1 MGTQIYD
8 AYASIPSSAS
18 RAREAYATSFQSSGN
33 FQTRQM
39 MAQDPNHNHQPENPV
54 ARFLL
59 EESSW
64 DPLMGRQHSALLNM
78 GPLSEYTTYRNT
90 TAPSE
95 ADTVGPVTMVSDSGY
110 GSMPR
115 QSVGIP
121 SVYGDM
127 DQCAETQSLIRGVSD
142 FQFHGL
148 SPGSATPPKEEPEGN
163 AWSHHEATGNPDSN
177 DLVCPTCKALVKT
190 KSEIKYALSPSPS
203 LMYVQASCSQ
213 QISGNMSSAIRNLIA
228 VIWRSAL
235 AMETDSVL
243 LTTSPA
249 TSRQSTRWAGSNI
262 GATGGHVR

>member
-1 MGTQIYD
+1 MSPVKMGSQIYD
-8 AYASIPSSAS
+8 TYAAS
-18 RAREAYATSFQSSGN
+18 RAREQYAAIQSLGD

-39 MAQDPNHNHQPENPV
+39 MVQDPSHNHQQPDPV
-54 ARFLL
+54 ARFLV

-64 DPLMGRQHSALLNM
+64 DPLGGRQHVGLMNM
-78 GPLSEYTTYRNT
+78 NIGPFSEYTGYRNT

-127 DQCAETQSLIRGVSD
+127 EQCAETQSLIRGVSD

-163 AWSHHEATGNPDSN
+163 AFSNQEGSINPDSN
-177 DLVCPTCKALVKT
+177 DLICPTCRLSVKT
-190 KSEIKYALSPSPS
+190 KSEIKYVLSPS
-203 LMYVQASCSQ
+203 L
-213 QISGNMSSAIRNLIA
+213 
-228 VIWRSAL
+228 
-235 AMETDSVL
+235 
-243 LTTSPA
+243 SPR
-249 TSRQSTRWAGSNI
+249 TYHSDEVSN
-262 GATGGHVR
+262 GAARVS